1 MVTLV
6 LTGKYSQTNRMIA
19 QETTLLHQTRVYAET
34 LLKQLALDYTY
45 HNLSHTQAV
54 VSFATEIADQE
65 GLSDTDRETVL
76 IAAWL
81 HDTGYINGCDNHEDN
96 GVDHARPFLRE
107 HGMPSKR
114 IEAVVACIEATKM
127 PQSPKGNPLA
137 EILCDADLGHLSTP
151 DFLERSEQLRQ
162 ELKRTGTKISKK
174 KWRKK
179 TAGFLENHQ
188 YFTQYGKTVLAPR
201 QAANLDI
208 LRQQIAND
216 GDDSDDELKAEQ
228 KEKLTKDTKKDKPE
242 KQAERLDHLLD
253 PPTAEASP
261 KAKKQER
268 GRGVET
274 MFRLTSQN
282 HFQLSAMADTK
293 ANIMISINTIVI
305 SLVLSILIRKLEDW
319 PALTIP
325 TIMFT
330 ITSVVATVLA
340 VLATRP
346 NVTNG
351 VFSREDIENKT
362 ANLLF
367 FGNFYRMDLPD
378 YEWGMRRMM
387 DDSDF
392 LYSSMIR
399 DIYFLGKVLGKK
411 YKLLRWSYSV
421 FMFGLIVS
429 VLAFGVAAYM
439 SR

>member
-1 MVTLV
+1 
-6 LTGKYSQTNRMIA
+6 MIA
-19 QETTLLHQTRVYAET
+19 QETTLLHQTRIYAES
-34 LLKQLALDYTY
+34 LLKQLPLDYTY

-54 VSFATEIADQE
+54 VAFANDIADQE
-65 GLSDTDRETVL
+65 GISEHDRETVL

-81 HDTGYINGCDNHEDN
+81 HDVGYRQGCVNHEDT
-96 GVDHARPFLRE
+96 GIDLARPFLIKL
-107 HGMPSKR
+107 GMPAQR
-114 IEAVVACIEATKM
+114 VEEVATCIEATKM
-127 PQSPKGNPLA
+127 PQSPNGNRLA

-162 ELKRTGTKISKK
+162 ELKRTGNKISKK

-179 TAGFLENHQ
+179 TAGFLENHH
-188 YFTQYGKTVLAPR
+188 YFTHYGQSVLAPR
-201 QAANLDI
+201 QAANLET
-208 LRQQIAND
+208 LRQQVEED
-216 GDDSDDELKAEQ
+216 GDEKDD
-228 KEKLTKDTKKDKPE
+228 DTKPDKPG
-242 KQAERLDHLLD
+242 KHAKKSNRIDQPSGNSPADG
-253 PPTAEASP
+253 PP
-261 KAKKQER
+261 KARKPER
-268 GRGVET
+268 GIET

-319 PALTIP
+319 PTLTIP
-325 TIMFT
+325 TVMFT
-330 ITSVVATVLA
+330 ITSVIATVLA

-346 NVTNG
+346 NVTSG
-351 VFSREDIENKT
+351 TFSREDIEHKT

-367 FGNFYRMDLPD
+367 FGNFHQMDLTD

-387 DDSDF
+387 DDADF

-421 FMFGLIVS
+421 FMFGLVAS
-429 VLAFGVAAYM
+429 VLAFGVAAYV